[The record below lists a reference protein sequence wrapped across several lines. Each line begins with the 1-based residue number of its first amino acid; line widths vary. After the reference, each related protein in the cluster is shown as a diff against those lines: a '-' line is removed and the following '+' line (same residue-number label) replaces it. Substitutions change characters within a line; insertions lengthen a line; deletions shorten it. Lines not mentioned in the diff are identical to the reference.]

1 MTLKKITN
9 FRSLGGYQNAHG
21 QMVKDGLIFRSGQ
34 LFELEDDQSQ
44 YLGQTL
50 GIKHI
55 VDMRS
60 DDERTEFP
68 DTVWEGRTMPCW
80 TFSRMRPP
88 IMPALGA

>member
-21 QMVKDGLIFRSGQ
+21 QRVKDGLVFRSGQ
-34 LFELEDDQSQ
+34 LFELEDDQSH

-60 DDERTEFP
+60 GK
-68 DTVWEGRTMPCW
+68 GRTMPCW

-88 IMPALGA
+88 IMLALGA